1 MQNHRGFTLIELIMT
16 IIILGILAAT
26 VLPKFVDLSQ
36 KARLSA
42 LLAGRGAIKSA
53 MTIVYSKAVIEGKER
68 LASSSIN
75 LENETIDI
83 AYGYPIYG
91 NSRNSPIITAAGLDT
106 AVYHANMTVNG
117 RTLITLSINETT
129 TSSACAIQYSNAT
142 ETAPPIV
149 GSVSRSGFMSLYAC
163 RAR

>member
-1 MQNHRGFTLIELIMT
+1 MKHYRGFTLIELIMT

-26 VLPKFVDLSQ
+26 VLPKFIDLSQ

-53 MTIVYSKAVIEGKER
+53 MTIVHSKAVIEGKDR

-75 LENETIDI
+75 LGNETIDI

-91 NSRNSPIITAAGLDT
+91 NYENSPIITAAGLDT
-106 AVYHANMTVNG
+106 TVYRANMTVNG

-142 ETAPPIV
+142 ETAPPILANT
-149 GSVSRSGFMSLYAC
+149 SRTGFISPYAC
-163 RAR
+163 RTR